1 MLPQDQMVRVRK
13 ALESSYNGICQITE
27 YHKIKKANKSTAF
40 QEVVVLENQPCRLS
54 FKNITNASDG
64 ATASAITQ
72 VVKLFLPPDITVK
85 AGSKITVTQ
94 NGVTTAYKAS
104 GQPAIYT
111 NHQEIILELFD
122 GWA

>member
-1 MLPQDQMVRVRK
+1 MRVRK
-13 ALESSYNGICQITE
+13 ALESSYNGTCQITE
-27 YHKIKKANKSTAF
+27 HHKIKKANKSTAF
-40 QEVVVLENQPCRLS
+40 EEVVVLENQPCRLS
-54 FKNITNASDG
+54 FKTVTNASTG
-64 ATASAITQ
+64 TTAAAITQ
-72 VVKLFLPPDITVK
+72 IVKLFLAPEINVK

-94 NGVTTAYKAS
+94 NGVTTDYKSS

>member
-1 MLPQDQMVRVRK
+1 MLQKTQMVRVRK
-13 ALESSYNGICQITE
+13 ALESSYNGKCQITE
-27 YHKIKKANKSTAF
+27 HRKIKKANKSTAF
-40 QEVVVLENQPCRLS
+40 EEFVVLENQPCRLS
-54 FKNITNASDG
+54 FKTVTNASTG
-64 ATASAITQ
+64 TTASATTQ
-72 VVKLFLPPDITVK
+72 IVKLFLAPEIKVK

-94 NGVTTAYKAS
+94 NGVTTDYKSS